1 MTTHAFNQKASTP
14 QFALDGPV
22 CARVPE
28 ASNGTYSPLERA
40 EQLGLH
46 VRYTELSDSWAWWVP
61 SRRLIILSTRLT
73 AVQERCALAHE
84 LEHAQRGDVDCRVV
98 EHPAAR
104 IWGRRQERRADEA
117 AARRLVSTAALEA
130 AMRWAHSYEEAAQ
143 ELHVTEHMLRVRL
156 RLYRNE
162 LECPDTLRIAG

>member
-1 MTTHAFNQKASTP
+1 MTTHAYNRKAATARLSP
-14 QFALDGPV
+14 SDPV

-28 ASNGTYSPLERA
+28 SAGEPYSPLERA

-46 VRYTELSDSWAWWVP
+46 VRYAELSDSWAWWVP
-61 SRRLIILSTRLT
+61 SRRLIILANRLT

-84 LEHAQRGDVDCRVV
+84 VEHAHRGDVDCRVV

-104 IWGRRQERRADEA
+104 TWGRRQESRADEA
-117 AARRLVSTAALEA
+117 AARRLISTASLEA

-143 ELHVTEHMLRVRL
+143 ELQVTEHMLRVRL
-156 RLYRNE
+156 RLHRND
-162 LECPDTLRIAG
+162 LECPDTLRTAG